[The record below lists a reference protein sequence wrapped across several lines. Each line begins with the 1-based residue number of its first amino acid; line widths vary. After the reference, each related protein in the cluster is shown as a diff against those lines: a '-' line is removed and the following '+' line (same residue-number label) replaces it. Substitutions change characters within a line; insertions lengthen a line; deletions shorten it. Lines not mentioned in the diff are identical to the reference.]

1 MNNFETGK
9 KTHHFHNFEIGE
21 ALGEAFQTI
30 PNVGDIINKIQN
42 ACLENYKG
50 TNMLFTTDSIDYVI
64 VDFYSG
70 VMISWTYN
78 LNESIDCCL
87 EEFTI
92 SDLKDFMKNVAEEL
106 N

>member
-1 MNNFETGK
+1 MNKFEAGK

-30 PNVGDIINKIQN
+30 PKVGDIINKIQN